1 MRHGLHRDRVDV
13 AQSRCQG
20 LEDVRHDVWGHNQNN
35 QVEQVNDSRASL
47 SAPQYDSSTPFG
59 VGVTLVGCTLTCASS
74 PRRSVSWTV

>member
-35 QVEQVNDSRASL
+35 QVEQVNDS
-47 SAPQYDSSTPFG
+47 
-59 VGVTLVGCTLTCASS
+59 
-74 PRRSVSWTV
+74 